1 MADSVVIDTNIF
13 TGALMRGDGGL
24 NRKILEMAF
33 QDDIQPVMGDALY
46 LEYESLLGRDN
57 LYENSAFSVAE
68 RSAFFDDFCS
78 ICRWV
83 EIHYRWRPNLRD
95 EGDNHVVELALA
107 AGAAAILT
115 WNIKDY
121 RHSDLITDL
130 SILTPADYLRL
141 LKNKSGQ

>member
-1 MADSVVIDTNIF
+1 MASSDIVIDTNIF
-13 TGALMRGDGGL
+13 TGALMRGDAGL
-24 NRKILEMAF
+24 NRKVLEMAF
-33 QDDIQPVMGDALY
+33 RDEIRPVMGDALY
-46 LEYESLLGRDN
+46 LEYESLLSRGH
-57 LYENSAFSVAE
+57 LYENSAFTAAE

-107 AGAAAILT
+107 AGSATILT

-121 RHSDLITDL
+121 RYPDLLTDL
-130 SILTPADYLRL
+130 SILTPAEYLRVKECL
-141 LKNKSGQ
+141 

>member
-1 MADSVVIDTNIF
+1 
-13 TGALMRGDGGL
+13 MRGDGGL